1 MKNRRPGFGSRLRR
15 VVSALTLG
23 VGVTAAGLGFAVA
36 LEGCSDSTGGH
47 RVVLHTR
54 MGLEPSAR
62 EGFTTAAGWH
72 VTLTR
77 ALTVAGP
84 FYYYDGAPPLALH
97 DAAQSVKL
105 ALRWLGLGSAGAH
118 PQHYKF
124 GNVRGQMEAVT
135 SVDLLAEIAELP
147 EGEGVSGTYRS
158 ARFSFRPEPVGPAA
172 EGLGTHAVVAEGR
185 AEKAGE
191 EPRFFRAVAD
201 VTDLNRSIVEGH
213 VDGCAFAEAD
223 IQADGTVTVLVQ
235 PKPWFNLVNFS
246 LLEPGTEEEP
256 SEFAAGSQPKVAFS
270 QGVAQLSAYKLSYV
284 ADEKRVGP

>member
-1 MKNRRPGFGSRLRR
+1 MKYCRRILGFQLQRAASVLMF
-15 VVSALTLG
+15 G
-23 VGVTAAGLGFAVA
+23 VAASVASLGFAVA
-36 LEGCSDSTGGH
+36 LEGCSDSTGGQ

-84 FYYYDGAPPLALH
+84 FYYYDGAPPLALR
-97 DAAQSVKL
+97 DAASRGRFAQ
-105 ALRWLGLGSAGAH
+105 RWLGLGSAAAH

-135 SVDLLAEIAELP
+135 SVDLLGEIADLP

-172 EGLGTHAVVAEGR
+172 AELGSHAVVAEGR
-185 AEKAGE
+185 AEKDGA
-191 EPRFFRAVAD
+191 EPRFFRAVTD
-201 VTDLNRSIVEGH
+201 VADLNRSIVEGH

-223 IQADGTVTVLVQ
+223 IQSDGTVTVLVH
-235 PKPWFNLVNFS
+235 PKPWFNLVDFS
-246 LLEPGTEEEP
+246 KLEPGSAEEP
-256 SEFAAGSQPKVAFS
+256 SEFPAGSQPKVAFS

-284 ADEKRVGP
+284 ADEKVGP